1 MRRRRHRMMSE
12 INVVP
17 YIDVTL
23 VLLIIFMVTA
33 PMIVTGSIE
42 LPTVGKAS
50 AEPPTAIEV
59 IIRKDGSH
67 HLRKRE
73 VGAKE
78 QEVAKSQLV
87 EGVRALNPQPDA
99 PIIVLAERE
108 VRYELVAQALAQL
121 QGAGV
126 GRVGLAVRQ
135 GG

>member
-33 PMIVTGSIE
+33 PMIVTGAID
-42 LPTVGKAS
+42 LPTVGKTS

-73 VGAKE
+73 AGAKE
-78 QEVAKSQLV
+78 QEVAKTQLT
-87 EGVRALNPQPDA
+87 EGVRALNPQPET

-121 QGAGV
+121 QAAGV

-135 GG
+135 GS

>member
-33 PMIVTGSIE
+33 PMIVTGAIE
-42 LPTVGKAS
+42 LPTVGQAS

-73 VGAKE
+73 AGAKE
-78 QEVAKSQLV
+78 QEVAKSQLA
-87 EGVRALNPQPDA
+87 EGVRSLSPQPET

-135 GG
+135 GN

>member
-1 MRRRRHRMMSE
+1 MMSE

>member
-33 PMIVTGSIE
+33 PMIVTGAIE

-73 VGAKE
+73 TGAKE
-78 QEVAKSQLV
+78 QEVAKTQLI
-87 EGVRALNPQPDA
+87 EGVRALSPQPET

-121 QGAGV
+121 QAAGV

-135 GG
+135 GS

>member
-33 PMIVTGSIE
+33 PMIVTGAID

-73 VGAKE
+73 AGAKE
-78 QEVAKSQLV
+78 QEVAKTQLT
-87 EGVRALNPQPDA
+87 EGVRALNPQPET

-121 QGAGV
+121 QAAGV

-135 GG
+135 GS

>member
-1 MRRRRHRMMSE
+1 MSE

-33 PMIVTGSIE
+33 PLIVTGSIE

-73 VGAKE
+73 VGAPE
-78 QEVAKSQLV
+78 REVARSRLV
-87 EGVRALNPQPDA
+87 EGIRALDPKPDT
-99 PIIVLAERE
+99 PVIVLAEPE

-121 QGAGV
+121 QAAGV

>member
-59 IIRKDGSH
+59 IIRRDGSH
-67 HLRKRE
+67 HLRMRIA
-73 VGAKE
+73 GAKE

-87 EGVRALNPQPDA
+87 EGVRALKPERDT

-108 VRYELVAQALAQL
+108 VRYEVVAQALAQL